1 MFLARPQRVLD
12 ARGWSENARNQTR
25 GADFVRVPRLSVRRA
40 HVLWLGCGEG
50 VALLYFLCLAE
61 RLGRPGSPSV
71 ASYDKAAPVCLEEE
85 HTPRSSF
92 R

>member
-1 MFLARPQRVLD
+1 MSLRGTGPFD

-50 VALLYFLCLAE
+50 VALLVFFVPRGEA
-61 RLGRPGSPSV
+61 G
-71 ASYDKAAPVCLEEE
+71 APWFTECGQL
-85 HTPRSSF
+85 R
-92 R
+92 